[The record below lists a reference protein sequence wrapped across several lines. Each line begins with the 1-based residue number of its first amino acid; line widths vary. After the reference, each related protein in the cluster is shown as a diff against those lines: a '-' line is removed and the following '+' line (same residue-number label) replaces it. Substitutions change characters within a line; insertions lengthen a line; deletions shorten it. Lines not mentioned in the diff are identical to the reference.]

1 MSDRS
6 WGRRDVVTAILIG
19 LAAGLLSGLFG
30 IGGGTIIVPALVWC
44 GLSQRQAAATSL
56 AAIVPTSMAAVIP
69 YILAGRVAW
78 AAAGLLVVGVVCGAR
93 IGAHW
98 LARLPERVLRWGF
111 VGFLALVAVSQFL
124 FTPQRDGAID
134 LSWASGAGLVGL
146 GLVTG
151 VLAALLG
158 VGGGVVVVPSLSLIF
173 GASDLIARGT
183 SLLMMLPGAVSGTLK
198 NSKNQLV
205 DLKAA
210 ALIGLPA
217 IAMTPF
223 GSLLAEALS
232 ARLNTVLFG
241 VYVSALLVRSVFV
254 ALRRPT

>member
-1 MSDRS
+1 MSERAWS
-6 WGRRDVVTAILIG
+6 RRDIATAVLIG
-19 LAAGLLSGLFG
+19 LVAGLMSGLFG

-56 AAIVPTSMAAVIP
+56 AAIVPTSMAAAIP
-69 YILAGRVAW
+69 YILAGRVDW
-78 AAAGLLVVGVVCGAR
+78 AAAGLLVVGVVTGAR

-98 LARLPERVLRWGF
+98 LTLLPERVLRWGF

-124 FTPQRDGAID
+124 FTPQRDGVVD
-134 LSWASGAGLVGL
+134 LSWASGLGLVGL
-146 GLVTG
+146 GLGTG
-151 VLAALLG
+151 VLAALMG

-183 SLLMMLPGAVSGTLK
+183 SLLMMLPGSLSGTLK
-198 NSKNQLV
+198 NAKNKLV

-217 IAMTPF
+217 IVMTPF
-223 GSLLAEALS
+223 GSRLAEALS
-232 ARLNTVLFG
+232 ARINTVLFG
-241 VYVSALLVRSVFV
+241 AYVSLLLLRSVYV
-254 ALRRPT
+254 ALRRPR